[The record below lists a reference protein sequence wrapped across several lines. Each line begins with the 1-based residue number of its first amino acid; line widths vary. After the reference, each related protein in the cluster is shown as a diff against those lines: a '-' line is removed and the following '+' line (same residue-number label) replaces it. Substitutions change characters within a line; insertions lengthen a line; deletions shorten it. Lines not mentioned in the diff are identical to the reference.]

1 MKKIKLLITDDHT
14 LVRESWVMMLN
25 ADPRFEVLAACSSGE
40 EAIELIKDM
49 QPDVAVMD
57 INMKGMTGIEATEK
71 ICKQSPA
78 TKVLIVSL
86 HNKPVYVR
94 KLFQLGAFG
103 YVTKNSPQE
112 EMLQAI
118 VEVHNNRKYVCEEIK
133 SILTEQAL
141 SGKEETTGLDSLSEK
156 ELKIIS
162 YLKKGFSSKEIAK
175 NINVTAKTVEVHRYN
190 ILHKLGLPNVA
201 ALINYVNNSQ
211 IATEL

>member
-14 LVRESWVMMLN
+14 LIRESWIMMLN
-25 ADPRFEVLAACSSGE
+25 SDPRFEVVASCSSGE
-40 EAIELIKDM
+40 EAIELVKSTC
-49 QPDVAVMD
+49 PDVVTMD
-57 INMKGMTGIEATEK
+57 INLGGMTGIEATEK
-71 ICKQSPA
+71 ICKQSPG

-86 HNKPVYVR
+86 HNKTAYVK
-94 KLFQLGAFG
+94 KLFQVGAAG

-112 EMLQAI
+112 EMMKAI
-118 VEVHNNRKYVCEEIK
+118 VEVYNNHRYICEEIK

-141 SGKEETTGLDSLSEK
+141 SGKEETISLDSLSEK

-175 NINVTAKTVEVHRYN
+175 DINVTAKTVEVHRYN

-211 IATEL
+211 TATDL